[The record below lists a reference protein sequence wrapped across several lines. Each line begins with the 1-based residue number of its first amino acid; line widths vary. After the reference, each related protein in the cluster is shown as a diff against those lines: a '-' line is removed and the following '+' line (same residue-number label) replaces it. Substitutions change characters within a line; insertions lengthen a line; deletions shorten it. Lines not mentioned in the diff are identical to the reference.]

1 MRSDFDGGD
10 TLNLYDV
17 SALADY
23 ELYKAMGNAGGL
35 EVSRADLLADIRGQL
50 EHAVAVAGGDPF
62 QSGFAWNQYDVT
74 SHLFGLVTT
83 ASMYDEL
90 AGSTKYAAFEARQL
104 GAALGA
110 NAWGTSFVVGEGTTF
125 PHCMQHQVA
134 NLSGSLDG
142 SPPIVRGAA
151 VNGPNDVSQ
160 FDEDAT
166 STPGGARACPP
177 DGADTFGPFTGNDGA
192 RYLDNVGAWMSVEPA
207 IDFTAGVPLALAR
220 VIAGDR

>member
-1 MRSDFDGGD
+1 MRSDFDAAD

-17 SALADY
+17 SALAHY
-23 ELYKAMGNAGGL
+23 ELAREIAGAGGL
-35 EVSRADLLADIRGQL
+35 EVSRGDLLADLRRQL

-90 AGSTKYAAFEARQL
+90 AGSSQYAAFEGRQL

-110 NAWGTSFVVGEGTTF
+110 NAWGTSFVVGAGSTF

-160 FDEDAT
+160 FDDDAT
-166 STPGGARACPP
+166 STPDGAHACPA
-177 DGADTFGPFTGNDGA
+177 DGADTFGRFTGSDGA

-220 VIAGDR
+220 VIADDH